1 VFVAIAPRPER
12 KSLESPLLHSLDML

>member
-1 VFVAIAPRPER
+1 VFVAIAPRPKR